1 MEYFL
6 LLSYSQRVSAS
17 LGVVPT
23 VNKKTQINSRTYSF
37 LSKLTYMLIN
47 IDQQPNIK
55 PPERLTYMLKIQL
68 TAEYQRLL
76 RGKHLQEFLEILRI
90 VSDCVMDKKCIV

>member
-1 MEYFL
+1 MVTYTL
-6 LLSYSQRVSAS
+6 KNTTHSRVSK
-17 LGVVPT
+17 PPE
-23 VNKKTQINSRTYSF
+23 R
-37 LSKLTYMLIN
+37 LTYTQIN

-55 PPERLTYMLKIQL
+55 PPERLIYMLKIQL

-90 VSDCVMDKKCIV
+90 VSDCVMDSKVHCLSVSELCTFNP

>member
-1 MEYFL
+1 
-6 LLSYSQRVSAS
+6 
-17 LGVVPT
+17 
-23 VNKKTQINSRTYSF
+23 
-37 LSKLTYMLIN
+37 MLIN

-90 VSDCVMDKKCIV
+90 VSDCVMD